1 MSAGPAGAGGLGFHL
16 TEEQEMLRRVVRDFA
31 AKELTP
37 EYLRELDATGRA
49 PHAELLPKMARLG
62 FTSLAVPPEYGGA
75 GGSTVDA
82 TVLLEEMGRAS
93 LSIASLLNFA
103 IGFGTHTIVRFGTE
117 EQKRH
122 FLPRV
127 CAGEMV
133 FAFSLTEPGAGSD
146 AASLQTRAVAEGD
159 HFVITGT
166 KMFTTGAA
174 ESGCLLVATR
184 TDPRAPK
191 HKGISLFLVD
201 PRTPGITYRRIEKLG
216 MRGAGGLYEVHYDG
230 VRVPRSALL
239 GPLHGGWAAIK
250 ATLERVR
257 LSQAAYCVGC
267 AQRVV
272 DDAVRYAQERE
283 QFGQPIGA
291 FQAISH
297 MLVDLQVS
305 TDAARLLLYRAAW
318 LVDQGI
324 PCMKE
329 ASMANLY
336 ATEALVRVTSDAM
349 RVYGGYGFTLEFD
362 IQRHFRD
369 ARLFVIGDGSS
380 QIQRNLIARM
390 MGLGERRREGT

>member
-1 MSAGPAGAGGLGFHL
+1 MTMGLSFAW
-16 TEEQEMLRRVVRDFA
+16 TEEQEMLRRVVREFA
-31 AKELTP
+31 ARELTP

-49 PHAELLPKMARLG
+49 PHDELLPKMAGLG
-62 FTSLAVPPEYGGA
+62 FTSLPVPPEYGGA
-75 GGSTVDA
+75 GGSAVDV
-82 TVLLEEMGRAS
+82 TVLLEELGKTS

-103 IGFGTHTIVRFGTE
+103 IGFGTHTLIKFGTE

-122 FLPRV
+122 YLPRV
-127 CAGEMV
+127 CSGDMF
-133 FAFSLTEPGAGSD
+133 FAFSLTEPNAGSD
-146 AASLQTRAVAEGD
+146 AASIQTRAVANEDG
-159 HFVITGT
+159 FVIDGA
-166 KMFTTGAA
+166 KIFTTGAA
-174 ESGCLLVATR
+174 ECRCLLVATR
-184 TDPRAPK
+184 TDPKLPK

-201 PRTPGITYRRIEKLG
+201 PRTPGITYSKIEKLG

-239 GPLHGGWAAIK
+239 GSLNGGWAAIK

-257 LSQAAYCVGC
+257 LAQAAYCVGC
-267 AQRVV
+267 AQQVV
-272 DDAVRYAQERE
+272 DDAVRYAQQRQ
-283 QFGQPIGA
+283 QFGQPIGK

-297 MLVDLQVS
+297 MLADLQVQ

-318 LVDQGI
+318 LVDQGV
-324 PCMKE
+324 PCVKE

-336 ATEALVRVTSDAM
+336 ATENLVRVTSDAM
-349 RVYGGYGFTLEFD
+349 RVYGGYGFTMEFD

-390 MGLGERRREGT
+390 MGL